1 MTEQPHEDYLPNS
14 DSPARYEIPWIF
26 RFSLVMVASCGLL
39 AIFAVAFKSSS
50 TVKTDVSSKS
60 AIPPKILP
68 LTTKKHLPH
77 IQNPPQNQALIKP
90 PNQRETLTTNQRI
103 VIPQFPGE
111 NPTSK
116 IKHSPI
122 PNSQSPI
129 PNSQVLTT
137 STTQKKPVQP
147 ESIVI
152 SEAPPNP
159 EITAEPIPENSQ
171 EPTIQQQFIAD
182 ELGVELTLPEVVFLG
197 LENNRDIKN
206 KYLERIAK
214 KQDLA
219 VEEGLFV
226 PIFTPRLSVSSI
238 RLRNGGRVATT
249 GEVDLSA
256 RVSVKIPTGGNISF
270 MWSGKQG
277 QDANGFGINSEGSL
291 SQNLTLN
298 FTQPLLRGAGVAVN
312 RAPIEIARLSEKIN
326 ILSLK
331 STLIET
337 ITKVI
342 LTYRELIKAQEQVK
356 ISQSSL
362 EIARQQLE
370 ITQVLIEA
378 GRLPKVDIFTSE
390 KAVADL
396 EVTVLASEEQLKKE
410 RLALLQVLDLDR
422 NLNITAREDAAVQT
436 NPLDFDNILPLALS
450 NSPAYLQVQL
460 DREIAKYELLL
471 AENNRQWQVDLNAS
485 IINNNNN
492 ATNLSDSSSD
502 LRVGLVLTREFGN
515 RGIERNF
522 QNSRVKLLQA
532 ENNLKEYNQKL
543 EVEVRNAIRDI
554 NLNLKQVELAQTSRE
569 LAQKQL
575 DIELDKRRL
584 GVESSRSIVDIV
596 TFQKDLIEAKN
607 AELNAK
613 IAYFNA
619 LTKLDRIIGTTLET
633 WQVRIENEE

>member
-14 DSPARYEIPWIF
+14 DSPARYDIPWIF
-26 RFSLVMVASCGLL
+26 RFSLVMLATCGLL
-39 AIFAVAFKSSS
+39 TIVAVAFKSSS

-60 AIPPKILP
+60 AIARKNLP
-68 LTTKKHLPH
+68 VTTEKYLPH
-77 IQNPPQNQALIKP
+77 IQNLPQNQALIKP
-90 PNQRETLTTNQRI
+90 PNQRKMLTTNQRI
-103 VIPQFPGE
+103 VILQFPDE

-122 PNSQSPI
+122 PHSQSPL

-137 STTQKKPVQP
+137 STQKKTVQP

-152 SEAPPNP
+152 AEAPPNP
-159 EITAEPIPENSQ
+159 EITAEPIPKNSQ
-171 EPTIQQQFIAD
+171 NLTIRQQSIAD

-206 KYLERIAK
+206 KYLERIAQ
-214 KQDLA
+214 KQDLFVA
-219 VEEGLFV
+219 EGLFV
-226 PIFTPRLSVSSI
+226 PSFTPKLSVSSI
-238 RLRNGGRVATT
+238 RWRNGGRVTTT

-256 RVSVKIPTGGNISF
+256 QVSVKIPTGGNISF
-270 MWSGKQG
+270 VWSSEQG

-312 RAPIEIARLSEKIN
+312 RAPIEIARLSEKRN

-331 STLIET
+331 SKLIEI
-337 ITKVI
+337 ITEVV

-362 EIARQQLE
+362 EIARQELQ
-370 ITQVLIEA
+370 TNQVLIEA
-378 GRLPKVDIFTSE
+378 GRLAKVDIFTSE
-390 KAVADL
+390 KAVADR
-396 EVTVLASEEQLKKE
+396 EVTVLASEEQLKKA

-422 NLNITAREDAAVQT
+422 NLNIIARESAAVQT
-436 NPLDFDNILPLALS
+436 NPLDFDNVLPLALS
-450 NSPAYLQVQL
+450 NSPDYLQVQL
-460 DREIAKYELLL
+460 DREIAKYNLLV
-471 AENNRQWQVDLNAS
+471 AENNRKWKLDVNAS
-485 IINNNNN
+485 INNN

-502 LRVGLVLTREFGN
+502 LRAGLVLTRDFGN
-515 RGIERNF
+515 RGIERDF

-532 ENNLKEYNQKL
+532 ENMLKESNQKL

-554 NLNLKQVELAQTSRE
+554 NLNLKQVELAQRSRE

-575 DIELDKRRL
+575 EIERDKRTL
-584 GVESSRSIVDIV
+584 GVGTSRSIDIV
-596 TFQKDLIEAKN
+596 TFQKDLIEARN
-607 AELNAK
+607 AELNAR

-619 LTKLDRIIGTTLET
+619 LTNLDKIIGTTLET
-633 WQVRIENEE
+633 WQVRIENEQ

>member
-77 IQNPPQNQALIKP
+77 IQNLPQNQALIKP
-90 PNQRETLTTNQRI
+90 QNQRETPTTNQRI

-116 IKHSPI
+116 IKHSPL
-122 PNSQSPI
+122 PNSQSPV
-129 PNSQVLTT
+129 PNSEVLTK
-137 STTQKKPVQP
+137 STQKKPVPP

-152 SEAPPNP
+152 SEVPPNP
-159 EITAEPIPENSQ
+159 EITAESIPENTQNS
-171 EPTIQQQFIAD
+171 TIQQQSIAD
-182 ELGVELTLPEVVFLG
+182 ELGVELTLPEVIFLG

-206 KYLERIAK
+206 QYLERIAQ

-219 VEEGLFV
+219 VAEGLFV
-226 PIFTPRLSVSSI
+226 PSFTPKLSVSSI
-238 RLRNGGRVATT
+238 PLRNGGRVATT

-256 RVSVKIPTGGNISF
+256 QVSVKIPTGGNISF
-270 MWSGKQG
+270 GWSSKQG

-312 RAPIEIARLSEKIN
+312 RAPIEIARLSEKRN

-331 STLIET
+331 SRLIET
-337 ITKVI
+337 ITSVI

-362 EIARQQLE
+362 KIARQQLE
-370 ITQVLIEA
+370 INQVLIEA
-378 GRLPKVDIFTSE
+378 GKLAKVDIFTSE
-390 KAVADL
+390 KAVADQ
-396 EVTVLASEEQLKKE
+396 EVTVLSSEEQLKKA
-410 RLALLQVLDLDR
+410 RLALLQVLDIDR
-422 NLNITAREDAAVQT
+422 NLNITAREAATVQT
-436 NPLDFDNILPLALS
+436 NPMDLSNILPLALS
-450 NSPAYLQVQL
+450 NSPDYLQVQIE
-460 DREIAKYELLL
+460 REIAKYQLLV
-471 AENNRQWQVDLNAS
+471 AENNRKWKLDVNAS
-485 IINNNNN
+485 YKNN

-502 LRVGLVLTREFGN
+502 LRAGLVLTREFGN
-515 RGIERNF
+515 RGIERDF

-554 NLNLKQVELAQTSRE
+554 NLNLKQVELAQRSRE

-575 DIELDKRRL
+575 EIELDKRRL
-584 GVESSRSIVDIV
+584 GVESSRSIDIV

-607 AELNAK
+607 AELNAR

-619 LTKLDRIIGTTLET
+619 
-633 WQVRIENEE
+633 

>member
-14 DSPARYEIPWIF
+14 DSPARYDIPWIF
-26 RFSLVMVASCGLL
+26 RFSLVMLATCGLL

-50 TVKTDVSSKS
+50 TVKTDVSSKP
-60 AIPPKILP
+60 AIAPKILP

-90 PNQRETLTTNQRI
+90 QNQRETPTTNQRI

-116 IKHSPI
+116 IKPSPI

-159 EITAEPIPENSQ
+159 EITAEPIPENTQ
-171 EPTIQQQFIAD
+171 NPTLQQQSIAD
-182 ELGVELTLPEVVFLG
+182 ELGVELTLQEVVFLG

-206 KYLERIAK
+206 QYLERIVQ

-219 VEEGLFV
+219 VAEGLFV

-238 RLRNGGRVATT
+238 PLRNGGRVATT

-256 RVSVKIPTGGNISF
+256 QVSVKIPTGGNISF
-270 MWSGKQG
+270 VWSGKQG

-291 SQNLTLN
+291 SQNLRLN

-312 RAPIEIARLSEKIN
+312 RAPIEIARLSEKGN

-337 ITKVI
+337 ITSVI
-342 LTYRELIKAQEQVK
+342 LIYRKLIRAQEQVK

-370 ITQVLIEA
+370 INQVLIEA
-378 GRLPKVDIFTSE
+378 GRVAKVEIFTSE

-396 EVTVLASEEQLKKE
+396 EVTVLASEEQLKKA

-422 NLNITAREDAAVQT
+422 NLNIIAREAAAVQT
-436 NPLDFDNILPLALS
+436 SPLDFSKILPLALS
-450 NSPAYLQVQL
+450 NSPGYLQVQL
-460 DREIAKYELLL
+460 DREIAKYKLLL
-471 AENNRQWQVDLNAS
+471 AENNRKWQLDVNAS
-485 IINNNNN
+485 YNNN

-502 LRVGLVLTREFGN
+502 LRAGLVLTREFGN
-515 RGIERNF
+515 RGIEREF

-532 ENNLKEYNQKL
+532 ENKLKEYNQKL
-543 EVEVRNAIRDI
+543 EVEVKNAIRDI
-554 NLNLKQVELAQTSRE
+554 NLNLKQVELAQKSRE
-569 LAQKQL
+569 LAQKL
-575 DIELDKRRL
+575 LEIEKEKRRL
-584 GVESSRSIVDIV
+584 GVESSRSIDIV
-596 TFQKDLIEAKN
+596 NLQKDLIEARN
-607 AELNAK
+607 AELDAK

-619 LTKLDRIIGTTLET
+619 LTNLDKIIGTTLET

>member
-60 AIPPKILP
+60 AIAPKILP

-77 IQNPPQNQALIKP
+77 IQNLPQNQALIQP
-90 PNQRETLTTNQRI
+90 QNQRETPTTNQRI

-116 IKHSPI
+116 IKHSPL
-122 PNSQSPI
+122 PNSQSPV
-129 PNSQVLTT
+129 PNSEVLTK
-137 STTQKKPVQP
+137 STQKKPVPP

-152 SEAPPNP
+152 SEVPPNP
-159 EITAEPIPENSQ
+159 EITAESIPENTQNS
-171 EPTIQQQFIAD
+171 TIQQQSIAD
-182 ELGVELTLPEVVFLG
+182 ELGVELTLPEVIFLG

-206 KYLERIAK
+206 QYLERIAQ
-214 KQDLA
+214 KQNLA

-390 KAVADL
+390 KAVADR

-460 DREIAKYELLL
+460 DREIAKYKLLV

-485 IINNNNN
+485 IINNNN

-502 LRVGLVLTREFGN
+502 LRVGLVLTREFGK
-515 RGIERNF
+515 RGIERDF

-575 DIELDKRRL
+575 EIEREKRKL
-584 GVESSRSIVDIV
+584 GVESSRSIDIV
-596 TFQKDLIEAKN
+596 NAQKELIEARN
-607 AELNAK
+607 AELNAR

-619 LTKLDRIIGTTLET
+619 LTNLDKIIGTTLET

>member
-14 DSPARYEIPWIF
+14 DYPARYEIPWIF
-26 RFSLVMVASCGLL
+26 RFSLVMLATCGLL

-50 TVKTDVSSKS
+50 TVKSDVSSKS
-60 AIPPKILP
+60 AIAPKILP

-77 IQNPPQNQALIKP
+77 IQNLPQNQALIKP
-90 PNQRETLTTNQRI
+90 QNQIETPTTNQRI

-122 PNSQSPI
+122 SHSQSPI
-129 PNSQVLTT
+129 PNSEVLTK
-137 STTQKKPVQP
+137 STQKKPVPP

-152 SEAPPNP
+152 YEVPPNP
-159 EITAEPIPENSQ
+159 EITAESIPENTQ
-171 EPTIQQQFIAD
+171 NPTLQQQSIAD
-182 ELGVELTLPEVVFLG
+182 ELGVELTLQEVVFLG

-206 KYLERIAK
+206 QYLKRIVQ

-226 PIFTPRLSVSSI
+226 PIFTPTLSVSSI
-238 RLRNGGRVATT
+238 RWRNGGRVATT

-256 RVSVKIPTGGNISF
+256 QVSVKIPTGGNISF
-270 MWSGKQG
+270 VWSSKQG
-277 QDANGFGINSEGSL
+277 QDANGFGINSEDSL
-291 SQNLTLN
+291 SQNLRLN

-312 RAPIEIARLSEKIN
+312 RAPIEIARLSEKRN

-331 STLIET
+331 SRLIET

-362 EIARQQLE
+362 ESARQQLE
-370 ITQVLIEA
+370 INQVLIEA
-378 GRLPKVDIFTSE
+378 GRVAKVEIFTSE
-390 KAVADL
+390 KAVADR
-396 EVTVLASEEQLKKE
+396 EGTVLASEEQLKKA

-422 NLNITAREDAAVQT
+422 NLNIIAREDAAVQT
-436 NPLDFDNILPLALS
+436 NPLDFSNILPLALS
-450 NSPAYLQVQL
+450 NSPDYLQGQL
-460 DREIAKYELLL
+460 DREIAKYQLLV
-471 AENNRQWQVDLNAS
+471 AENKRKWKLDVNAS
-485 IINNNNN
+485 YNNN

-502 LRVGLVLTREFGN
+502 LRAGLVLTREFGN
-515 RGIERNF
+515 REIERDF

-554 NLNLKQVELAQTSRE
+554 NLNLKQVELAQKSRE

-575 DIELDKRRL
+575 EIERGKRKL
-584 GVESSRSIVDIV
+584 GVESSRSIIDIV

-607 AELNAK
+607 AELNAR

-619 LTKLDRIIGTTLET
+619 LTNLDKIIGTTLDT

>member
-60 AIPPKILP
+60 AIARKILP
-68 LTTKKHLPH
+68 VPTEKYLPH
-77 IQNPPQNQALIKP
+77 IQNLPQNQALIKP

-103 VIPQFPGE
+103 VIPQFPDE

-122 PNSQSPI
+122 PHSQSPI

-137 STTQKKPVQP
+137 STQKKTGQP

-159 EITAEPIPENSQ
+159 EITAEPIPENTQ
-171 EPTIQQQFIAD
+171 NPTIQQQSIAD

-206 KYLERIAK
+206 KYLERIAQ

-219 VEEGLFV
+219 VAEGLFV
-226 PIFTPRLSVSSI
+226 PSFTPKLSVSSI
-238 RLRNGGRVATT
+238 RWRNGGRVATT

-256 RVSVKIPTGGNISF
+256 QVSVKIPTGGNISF
-270 MWSGKQG
+270 VWSSKQG

-312 RAPIEIARLSEKIN
+312 RAPIEIARLSEKRN

-331 STLIET
+331 SRLIET
-337 ITKVI
+337 ITEVI

-362 EIARQQLE
+362 EIARQELQ
-370 ITQVLIEA
+370 TNQVLIEA
-378 GRLPKVDIFTSE
+378 GRLAKVDIFTIE
-390 KAVADL
+390 KAVADR
-396 EVTVLASEEQLKKE
+396 EVTVLASEEQLKKA
-410 RLALLQVLDLDR
+410 RLALLQVIDLDR
-422 NLNITAREDAAVQT
+422 NLNIIAREDAAVQT

-450 NSPAYLQVQL
+450 NSPDYLQVQL
-460 DREIAKYELLL
+460 DREIAKYNLFV
-471 AENNRQWQVDLNAS
+471 ADNNRKWKLDVNAS
-485 IINNNNN
+485 INNNNNN

-502 LRVGLVLTREFGN
+502 LRAGLVLTREFGN
-515 RGIERNF
+515 RGIERDF

-532 ENNLKEYNQKL
+532 ENMLKESNQKL
-543 EVEVRNAIRDI
+543 EFEVRNAMRDI
-554 NLNLKQVELAQTSRE
+554 NLNLKQVELAQRSRE

-575 DIELDKRRL
+575 EIEQDKRRL
-584 GVESSRSIVDIV
+584 GVGTSRSIDIV
-596 TFQKDLIEAKN
+596 TFQKDLIEARN
-607 AELNAK
+607 AEVNAR

-619 LTKLDRIIGTTLET
+619 LTNLDKIIGTTLET
-633 WQVRIENEE
+633 WQVRIENEQ

>member
-77 IQNPPQNQALIKP
+77 IQNLPQNQALIQP
-90 PNQRETLTTNQRI
+90 QNQRETPTTNQRI

-116 IKHSPI
+116 IKHSPL
-122 PNSQSPI
+122 PNSQSPV
-129 PNSQVLTT
+129 PNSEVLTK
-137 STTQKKPVQP
+137 STQKKPVPP

-152 SEAPPNP
+152 SEVPPNP
-159 EITAEPIPENSQ
+159 EITAESIPENTQNS
-171 EPTIQQQFIAD
+171 TIQQQSIAD
-182 ELGVELTLPEVVFLG
+182 ELGVELTLPEVIFLG

-206 KYLERIAK
+206 QYLERIAQ
-214 KQDLA
+214 KQNLA

-390 KAVADL
+390 KAVADR

-460 DREIAKYELLL
+460 DREIAKYNLLV

-502 LRVGLVLTREFGN
+502 LRVGLVLTREFGK
-515 RGIERNF
+515 RGIERDF

-575 DIELDKRRL
+575 EIEREKRKL
-584 GVESSRSIVDIV
+584 GVESSRSIDIV
-596 TFQKDLIEAKN
+596 NAQKELIEARN
-607 AELNAK
+607 AELNAR

-619 LTKLDRIIGTTLET
+619 LTNLDKIIGTTLET

>member
-26 RFSLVMVASCGLL
+26 RFSLVMVATCGLL

-60 AIPPKILP
+60 AIAPKILP

-77 IQNPPQNQALIKP
+77 IQNLPQNQALIKP
-90 PNQRETLTTNQRI
+90 QNQRETPTTNQRI

-122 PNSQSPI
+122 SHSQSPI
-129 PNSQVLTT
+129 PNSEVLTK
-137 STTQKKPVQP
+137 STQKKPVPP

-152 SEAPPNP
+152 SEVPPNP
-159 EITAEPIPENSQ
+159 EITAEPIPENTQ
-171 EPTIQQQFIAD
+171 NPTLQQQSLAD
-182 ELGVELTLPEVVFLG
+182 ELGVELTLQEVVFLG

-206 KYLERIAK
+206 QYLERIVQ

-219 VEEGLFV
+219 VAEGLFV

-238 RLRNGGRVATT
+238 PLRNGGRVATT

-256 RVSVKIPTGGNISF
+256 QVSVKIPTGGNISF
-270 MWSGKQG
+270 VWSGKQG

-291 SQNLTLN
+291 SQNLRLN

-312 RAPIEIARLSEKIN
+312 RAPIEIARLSEKGN

-337 ITKVI
+337 ITSVI
-342 LTYRELIKAQEQVK
+342 LIYRKLIRAQEQVK

-370 ITQVLIEA
+370 INQVLIEA
-378 GRLPKVDIFTSE
+378 GRVAKVEIFTSE

-396 EVTVLASEEQLKKE
+396 EVTVLASEEQLKKA

-422 NLNITAREDAAVQT
+422 NLNIIAREAAAVQT
-436 NPLDFDNILPLALS
+436 SPLDFSKILPLALS
-450 NSPAYLQVQL
+450 NSPGYLQVQL
-460 DREIAKYELLL
+460 DREIAKYNLLL
-471 AENNRQWQVDLNAS
+471 AENNRKWQLDVNAS
-485 IINNNNN
+485 YNNN

-502 LRVGLVLTREFGN
+502 LRAGLVLTREFGN
-515 RGIERNF
+515 RGIEREF

-543 EVEVRNAIRDI
+543 EVEVKNAIRDI
-554 NLNLKQVELAQTSRE
+554 NLNLKQVELAQKSRE
-569 LAQKQL
+569 LAQKL
-575 DIELDKRRL
+575 LEIEKEKRRL
-584 GVESSRSIVDIV
+584 GVESSRSIDIV
-596 TFQKDLIEAKN
+596 NLQKDLIEARN
-607 AELNAK
+607 AELDAK

-619 LTKLDRIIGTTLET
+619 LTNLDKIIGTTLET

>member
-77 IQNPPQNQALIKP
+77 IQNLPQNQALIQP
-90 PNQRETLTTNQRI
+90 QNQRETPTTNQRI

-116 IKHSPI
+116 IKHSPL
-122 PNSQSPI
+122 PNSQSPV
-129 PNSQVLTT
+129 PNSEVLTK
-137 STTQKKPVQP
+137 STQKKPVPP

-152 SEAPPNP
+152 SEVPPNP
-159 EITAEPIPENSQ
+159 EITAESIPENTQNS
-171 EPTIQQQFIAD
+171 TIQQQSIAD
-182 ELGVELTLPEVVFLG
+182 ELGVELTLPEVIFLG

-206 KYLERIAK
+206 QYLERIAQ
-214 KQDLA
+214 KQNLA

-390 KAVADL
+390 KAVADR

-460 DREIAKYELLL
+460 DREIAKYKLLV

-502 LRVGLVLTREFGN
+502 LRVGLVLTREFGK
-515 RGIERNF
+515 RGIERDF

-575 DIELDKRRL
+575 EIEREKRKL
-584 GVESSRSIVDIV
+584 GVESSRSIDIV
-596 TFQKDLIEAKN
+596 NAQKELIEARN
-607 AELNAK
+607 AELNAR

-619 LTKLDRIIGTTLET
+619 LTNLDKIIGTTLET

>member
-90 PNQRETLTTNQRI
+90 PNQRETLSTNQRI
-103 VIPQFPGE
+103 VIPQFPDE

-122 PNSQSPI
+122 PHSQSPI
-129 PNSQVLTT
+129 PSSQVLTT

-206 KYLERIAK
+206 QYLERIAQ

-219 VEEGLFV
+219 VAEGLFV

-238 RLRNGGRVATT
+238 PLRNGGRVATT

-256 RVSVKIPTGGNISF
+256 QVSVKIPTGGNISF
-270 MWSGKQG
+270 VWSGKQG

-291 SQNLTLN
+291 SQNLRLN

-312 RAPIEIARLSEKIN
+312 RAPIEIARLSEKRN

-331 STLIET
+331 GTLIET
-337 ITKVI
+337 ITSVI
-342 LTYRELIKAQEQVK
+342 LTYRELIKAQERVK

-378 GRLPKVDIFTSE
+378 GILAKVEIFTSE
-390 KAVADL
+390 KAVADQ
-396 EVTVLASEEQLKKE
+396 EVTVLASEEQLKKA
-410 RLALLQVLDLDR
+410 RLALLQILDLDR

-436 NPLDFDNILPLALS
+436 NPLDFYKILPLALS
-450 NSPAYLQVQL
+450 NSPDYLQVQL
-460 DREIAKYELLL
+460 DREIAKYNLLV

-485 IINNNNN
+485 INNNNN

-502 LRVGLVLTREFGN
+502 LRVGLVLTREFGK
-515 RGIERNF
+515 RGIERDF
-522 QNSRVKLLQA
+522 QNSRIKLLQA
-532 ENNLKEYNQKL
+532 ENILKESNQKL
-543 EVEVRNAIRDI
+543 EVGVRNAIRDI
-554 NLNLKQVELAQTSRE
+554 NLNLKQVELAQRSSE

-575 DIELDKRRL
+575 EIEQEKRRL
-584 GVESSRSIVDIV
+584 GVGSSRSIEIV
-596 TFQKDLIEAKN
+596 TFQKELIEARN
-607 AELNAK
+607 AELNAR

-619 LTKLDRIIGTTLET
+619 LTNLDKIIGTTLET

>member
-60 AIPPKILP
+60 AIAPKILP

-77 IQNPPQNQALIKP
+77 IQNLPQNQALIKLE
-90 PNQRETLTTNQRI
+90 NQRKTPTTNQRI
-103 VIPQFPGE
+103 VIPQFRGE

-116 IKHSPI
+116 IKYSPL
-122 PNSQSPI
+122 PNSQSPV

-137 STTQKKPVQP
+137 STQKKPVQP
-147 ESIVI
+147 ESRVI
-152 SEAPPNP
+152 FEAPPNP
-159 EITAEPIPENSQ
+159 DITAEPIPENSQ
-171 EPTIQQQFIAD
+171 NPTLQQQSIAD
-182 ELGVELTLPEVVFLG
+182 ELGVELTLPEVIFLG

-206 KYLERIAK
+206 QYLERIAQ

-219 VEEGLFV
+219 VAEGLFV
-226 PIFTPRLSVSSI
+226 PSFTPKLSVSSI
-238 RLRNGGRVATT
+238 PLRNGGRVATT

-256 RVSVKIPTGGNISF
+256 QVSVKIPTGGNISF
-270 MWSGKQG
+270 VWSSKQG

-298 FTQPLLRGAGVAVN
+298 FTQPVLRGAGAAVN
-312 RAPIEIARLSEKIN
+312 RAPIEIARLSEKRN

-331 STLIET
+331 LTLIET
-337 ITKVI
+337 ITSVI

-362 EIARQQLE
+362 EIARQELE
-370 ITQVLIEA
+370 TNQVLIEA
-378 GRLPKVDIFTSE
+378 GRLAKVDIFTSE
-390 KAVADL
+390 KAVADQ
-396 EVTVLASEEQLKKE
+396 EVTVLASEEQLKKA

-422 NLNITAREDAAVQT
+422 NLNIIAIEAATVQT
-436 NPLDFDNILPLALS
+436 YPLDFSKILPLALS
-450 NSPAYLQVQL
+450 NSPDYLQVQL
-460 DREIAKYELLL
+460 DQEIAKYKLLV
-471 AENNRQWQVDLNAS
+471 AENNRKWQLDVNAS
-485 IINNNNN
+485 YHNN

-502 LRVGLVLTREFGN
+502 LRAGLVLTREFGN
-515 RGIERNF
+515 REIERDF

-532 ENNLKEYNQKL
+532 ENILKEHNQKL

-554 NLNLKQVELAQTSRE
+554 NLNLKQVELAQRSRE

-575 DIELDKRRL
+575 EIEQDKRRL
-584 GVESSRSIVDIV
+584 GLETSRSIDIV
-596 TFQKDLIEAKN
+596 NFQNDLIEARN
-607 AELNAK
+607 AELNAR

-619 LTKLDRIIGTTLET
+619 LTNLDKIIGTTLET
-633 WQVRIENEE
+633 WQVRIENE

>member
-77 IQNPPQNQALIKP
+77 IQNLPQNQALIKP
-90 PNQRETLTTNQRI
+90 QNQRETPTTNQRI
-103 VIPQFPGE
+103 VIPQFPGK

-122 PNSQSPI
+122 SHSQSPI
-129 PNSQVLTT
+129 PNSEVLTK
-137 STTQKKPVQP
+137 STQKKPVPP

-152 SEAPPNP
+152 SEVPPNP
-159 EITAEPIPENSQ
+159 EITAESIPENTQ
-171 EPTIQQQFIAD
+171 NPTIKQQSIAD
-182 ELGVELTLPEVVFLG
+182 ELGVELTLQEVVFLG

-206 KYLERIAK
+206 QYLERIVQ

-219 VEEGLFV
+219 VAEGLFV
-226 PIFTPRLSVSSI
+226 PSFTPRLSVSSI
-238 RLRNGGRVATT
+238 RWRNGGRAATT

-256 RVSVKIPTGGNISF
+256 QVSVKIPTGGNISF
-270 MWSGKQG
+270 VWSSKQG

-291 SQNLTLN
+291 SPNLTLN

-312 RAPIEIARLSEKIN
+312 RAPIEIARLSEKRN

-331 STLIET
+331 SRLIET
-337 ITKVI
+337 ITSVI

-362 EIARQQLE
+362 ESARQQLE
-370 ITQVLIEA
+370 INQVLIEA
-378 GRLPKVDIFTSE
+378 GSVAKVEIFTSE
-390 KAVADL
+390 KAVADR
-396 EVTVLASEEQLKKE
+396 EVTVLASEEQLKKA

-422 NLNITAREDAAVQT
+422 NLNITAREAATVQT
-436 NPLDFDNILPLALS
+436 NPLDFSNILPLALS
-450 NSPAYLQVQL
+450 NSPDYLQVQL
-460 DREIAKYELLL
+460 DREIAKYQLLV
-471 AENNRQWQVDLNAS
+471 AENNRKWQLDVNAS
-485 IINNNNN
+485 YNNN

-502 LRVGLVLTREFGN
+502 LRAGLVLTREFGN

-532 ENNLKEYNQKL
+532 ENILKEYNQKL

-554 NLNLKQVELAQTSRE
+554 NLNLKQVELAQRSRE

-575 DIELDKRRL
+575 EIELDKRRL
-584 GVESSRSIVDIV
+584 GVGSPRSIDIV
-596 TFQKDLIEAKN
+596 NFQNYLIEARN
-607 AELNAK
+607 AELNAR

-619 LTKLDRIIGTTLET
+619 LTNLDKIIGTTLDT

>member
-116 IKHSPI
+116 IKPSPI

-152 SEAPPNP
+152 SEAPLNP

-182 ELGVELTLPEVVFLG
+182 ELGVELTLQEVVFLG

-206 KYLERIAK
+206 QYLERIVQ

-219 VEEGLFV
+219 VAEGLFV
-226 PIFTPRLSVSSI
+226 PSFTPRLSVSSI
-238 RLRNGGRVATT
+238 RWRNGGRVATT

-256 RVSVKIPTGGNISF
+256 QVSVKIPTGGNISF
-270 MWSGKQG
+270 VWSSKQG

-312 RAPIEIARLSEKIN
+312 RAPIEIARLSEKRN

-331 STLIET
+331 SRLIDT
-337 ITKVI
+337 ITQVI

-362 EIARQQLE
+362 ESARQQLE
-370 ITQVLIEA
+370 INQVLIEA
-378 GRLPKVDIFTSE
+378 GRVAKVEIFTSE
-390 KAVADL
+390 KAVADR
-396 EVTVLASEEQLKKE
+396 EGTVLASEEQLKKA

-422 NLNITAREDAAVQT
+422 NLNIIAREDAAVQT
-436 NPLDFDNILPLALS
+436 NPLDFSNILPLALS
-450 NSPAYLQVQL
+450 NRPDYLQVQIE
-460 DREIAKYELLL
+460 REIAKYKLLV
-471 AENNRQWQVDLNAS
+471 AENNRKWQLDVNAS
-485 IINNNNN
+485 INNNNN

-502 LRVGLVLTREFGN
+502 LRAGLVLTREFGN
-515 RGIERNF
+515 REIEREF

-532 ENNLKEYNQKL
+532 ENKLKEYNQKL
-543 EVEVRNAIRDI
+543 EVEVKNTIRDI
-554 NLNLKQVELAQTSRE
+554 NLNLKQVELAQKSRE
-569 LAQKQL
+569 LAEKQL
-575 DIELDKRRL
+575 KIEQEKRTL
-584 GVESSRSIVDIV
+584 GVGSPRSIDIV
-596 TFQKDLIEAKN
+596 NLQKDLIDARN
-607 AELNAK
+607 AELNAR

-619 LTKLDRIIGTTLET
+619 LTNLDKIIGTTLET

>member
-14 DSPARYEIPWIF
+14 DSPARYDIPWIF
-26 RFSLVMVASCGLL
+26 RFSLVMLATCGLL
-39 AIFAVAFKSSS
+39 TILAVAFKSSS
-50 TVKTDVSSKS
+50 TVKSDVSSKS
-60 AIPPKILP
+60 ASAPKILP

-77 IQNPPQNQALIKP
+77 IQNLPQNQALIKP
-90 PNQRETLTTNQRI
+90 QNQRETPTTNQRI

-122 PNSQSPI
+122 SHSQSPI
-129 PNSQVLTT
+129 PNSEVLTNY
-137 STTQKKPVQP
+137 TQKKPVPP

-152 SEAPPNP
+152 SEVPPNP
-159 EITAEPIPENSQ
+159 EITAESIPENTQ
-171 EPTIQQQFIAD
+171 NPTIQQQSIAD

-206 KYLERIAK
+206 QYLERIVQ

-219 VEEGLFV
+219 VAEGLFV
-226 PIFTPRLSVSSI
+226 PSFTPRLSVSSI
-238 RLRNGGRVATT
+238 RWRNGGRVATT

-256 RVSVKIPTGGNISF
+256 QVSVKIPTGGNISF
-270 MWSGKQG
+270 VWSSKQG

-312 RAPIEIARLSEKIN
+312 RAPIEIARLSEKRN

-331 STLIET
+331 SRLIET
-337 ITKVI
+337 ITEVI
-342 LTYRELIKAQEQVK
+342 STYREVIKAQEQVK
-356 ISQSSL
+356 ISQNSL
-362 EIARQQLE
+362 EIARQELE
-370 ITQVLIEA
+370 TNQVLIEA
-378 GRLPKVDIFTSE
+378 GRLAKVDIFTSE
-390 KAVADL
+390 KAVADR
-396 EVTVLASEEQLKKE
+396 EVRVLASEEQLKKA

-422 NLNITAREDAAVQT
+422 NLNIIAREAAAVQT
-436 NPLDFDNILPLALS
+436 YPLDFYKILPLALS
-450 NSPAYLQVQL
+450 NSPDYLQVQL
-460 DREIAKYELLL
+460 DREIAKYKLLV
-471 AENNRQWQVDLNAS
+471 AENNRKSKLDVNAS
-485 IINNNNN
+485 YNNN

-502 LRVGLVLTREFGN
+502 LRAGLVLTREFGN
-515 RGIERNF
+515 RGIERDF

-554 NLNLKQVELAQTSRE
+554 NLNLKQVELAQRSRE

-575 DIELDKRRL
+575 GIELDKRRL
-584 GVESSRSIVDIV
+584 GVGSSRSIDIV
-596 TFQKDLIEAKN
+596 TFQKDLIEARN

-619 LTKLDRIIGTTLET
+619 LTNLDKIIGTTLET